1 MKKIIY
7 LLIVTLGLHSTPGVF
22 AEDEP
27 NEAVTEVGDA
37 LQFLLPITAG
47 VATLFEPD
55 WEGSKQFAYSFGS
68 AVIINSTAKFAVGK
82 LRPNE
87 NNFYSY
93 PSGHS
98 MAAFS
103 GAGFIMERYGP
114 IYGWPALTA
123 AGFVG
128 YSRVQSYNHYA
139 DDVIAGASIGLMMNW
154 VFVTPYEGRVKVEP
168 AVIGNE
174 GLGMQLI
181 ILDREPNG
189 PAGPDTEELEKNF
202 EPRFFYTF
210 DFGPVYSSLNEIRSP
225 LSSPTVDLT
234 EFGDYDTET
243 AASRLLVIVW
253 RQCHLWRIQFNKLS
267 MRIT

>member
-1 MKKIIY
+1 MINPIINGTGKKEVMKKIIY
-7 LLIVTLGLHSTPGVF
+7 LLIIALTFQPTGAVF

-27 NEAVTEVGDA
+27 NETVTEVGDA
-37 LQFLLPITAG
+37 LQFILPITAG

-87 NNFYSY
+87 SNLYSY

-114 IYGWPALTA
+114 IYGWPAMAA

-128 YSRVQSYNHYA
+128 YSRVQSYNHFA

-154 VFVTPYEGRVKVEP
+154 VFVTPYEGRVQVAP
-168 AVIGNE
+168 MMIGDRGFGM
-174 GLGMQLI
+174 GLTV
-181 ILDREPNG
+181 LDREPTG
-189 PAGPDTEELEKNF
+189 AAGPDADALEKEF
-202 EPRFFYTF
+202 DARFFYIF
-210 DFGPVYSSLNEIRSP
+210 DFKFNC
-225 LSSPTVDLT
+225 
-234 EFGDYDTET
+234 F
-243 AASRLLVIVW
+243 
-253 RQCHLWRIQFNKLS
+253 RQIICS
-267 MRIT
+267 